1 MKYIGFIAAFLTTG
15 SFLPQAVKTIKSKN
29 TKSISLGMY
38 LLFVI
43 GAFLWLV
50 YGLLIEDTAVIVA
63 NGITTLL
70 SGIILFFKLRDKF
83 GKKE

>member
-1 MKYIGFIAAFLTTG
+1 MEYIGFIAAFLTTG
-15 SFLPQAVKTIKSKN
+15 SFLPQAIKTIKTKN

-50 YGLLIEDTAVIVA
+50 YGLLIEDTAIIAA
-63 NGITTLL
+63 NGVTTLL
-70 SGIILFFKLRDKF
+70 SGIILFFKLKDTFR
-83 GKKE
+83 KE